1 MVGGYPVGWR
11 LRAAAILDRV
21 VDRLPRKRYPGRLPQ
36 VVSLSRKED
45 GNMMAATHVVLLLIG
60 YPVALAWGVGW
71 KVLFPAIEAALF
83 AGLVWRIDPATLR
96 RVLLWWVWAMAVL
109 AGLLSWYQA
118 IADRST
124 AGLIG
129 LAMAG
134 GVALLRYVWGV
145 QWSVRRAIPARTRVL
160 SRR

>member
-1 MVGGYPVGWR
+1 MMTAAHVG
-11 LRAAAILDRV
+11 
-21 VDRLPRKRYPGRLPQ
+21 
-36 VVSLSRKED
+36 
-45 GNMMAATHVVLLLIG
+45 LLAIG

-118 IADRST
+118 ITDRSM
-124 AGLIG
+124 AALIG
-129 LAMAG
+129 LAVVG

-145 QWSVRRAIPARTRVL
+145 HWPARRTAPTRAWPPLTFPGSPHDMTPGVSRVRKRCL
-160 SRR
+160 SWCLLNNCSP

>member
-1 MVGGYPVGWR
+1 MMT
-11 LRAAAILDRV
+11 AA
-21 VDRLPRKRYPGRLPQ
+21 
-36 VVSLSRKED
+36 
-45 GNMMAATHVVLLLIG
+45 HVVLLLIG
-60 YPVALAWGVGW
+60 YPVALAWGIGW

-96 RVLLWWVWAMAVL
+96 RVLLWWVWAMGVL